1 VIFVTVG
8 SMFPFDRLIRL
19 VDELAP
25 GWPQESFFAQVGET
39 SLEPR
44 NMAFEKVLSAGGFNE
59 KVRTARLI
67 IAHAGMGSVISA
79 MEAKTP
85 IAVLP
90 RLAANG
96 EVTTDH
102 QLATAK
108 WLQGKPGV
116 HVALQESE
124 LGGAVA
130 AALSAPAD
138 QQGMSASAPA
148 QFLQKIRSFITE
160 VR

>member
-1 VIFVTVG
+1 MIFVTIG

-19 VDELAP
+19 VDELVP
-25 GWPQESFFAQVGET
+25 QWPQESFFAQVGE
-39 SLEPR
+39 SELQPR
-44 NMAFEKVLSAGGFNE
+44 NMAFEKVLAARAFGE
-59 KVRTARLI
+59 KVRSARLI
-67 IAHAGMGSVISA
+67 IAHAGMGSIISA
-79 MEAKTP
+79 MEAKKP

-108 WLQGKPGV
+108 WLRDKPGV
-116 HVALQESE
+116 YVAMEEAE
-124 LGGAVA
+124 LEGAIR
-130 AALSAPAD
+130 AALSAPAE
-138 QQGMSASAPA
+138 QEGMSATAPA
-148 QFLQKIRSFITE
+148 PFLQKIRSFITE